1 MLYLNIFKE
10 KRSFSFF
17 TGQQSWPDMIV
28 VDDREQLT
36 DSQKSK
42 LGSYITKHL
51 DLGDFL
57 ITDDNCDKIY
67 CIYER
72 KSYADLV
79 ASINDKRLIKQINE
93 CCDLNNKIF
102 KLAITRDS
110 TPYPDKAI
118 ATARSIC
125 LGYGIEM
132 QKFSSKDEFLTELIE
147 MNEAIAKRRNHHGD
161 FVVGGGSFETKDS
174 SNSSSDEL
182 DFILLNSLKTKKKD
196 VTRDNFLSVVLSV
209 IPGIST
215 KTAILIANY
224 YKGDPMNC
232 IQHIVEDIPELEKML
247 TKRVMN
253 SKVKQG
259 LIDMLK

>member
-1 MLYLNIFKE
+1 
-10 KRSFSFF
+10 
-17 TGQQSWPDMIV
+17 MIV
-28 VDDREQLT
+28 IDDREQLT
-36 DSQKSK
+36 DDQKK
-42 LGSYITKHL
+42 RLGNYITKHL

-57 ITDDNCDKIY
+57 ITNDNCDKIY

-110 TPYPDKAI
+110 TSYPDKAI

-147 MNEAIAKRRNHHGD
+147 MNEAIMKRVIHHGD
-161 FVVGGGSFETKDS
+161 FIVGGNAETKDKS
-174 SNSSSDEL
+174 SNQNSSSLEL
-182 DFILLNSLKTKKKD
+182 EFILMNSLKTKKKD
-196 VTRDNFLSVVLSV
+196 ITRDNFLSVVLSV

-215 KTAILIANY
+215 KTAIMIANY
-224 YKGDPMNC
+224 YQGDPIDC
-232 IQHIVEDIPELEKML
+232 IQHIVEDIPELEKLL

-253 SKVKQG
+253 SKVNASLMAIFRQR
-259 LIDMLK
+259 IYDY

>member
-1 MLYLNIFKE
+1 
-10 KRSFSFF
+10 
-17 TGQQSWPDMIV
+17 MIV

-36 DSQKSK
+36 DDQKK
-42 LGSYITKHL
+42 RLGNYITKHL

-57 ITDDNCDKIY
+57 ITNDNCDKIY

-110 TPYPDKAI
+110 TSYPDKAI

-147 MNEAIAKRRNHHGD
+147 MNEAINKRLSHHD
-161 FVVGGGSFETKDS
+161 ESVLIGGNNYS
-174 SNSSSDEL
+174 SDQKSSSTEL
-182 DFILLNSLKTKKKD
+182 DFILMNSLKTKKKD
-196 VTRDNFLSVVLSV
+196 ITRDNFLSVVLSV

-215 KTAILIANY
+215 KTAIMIANY
-224 YKGDPMNC
+224 YQGDPIDC
-232 IQHIVEDIPELEKML
+232 IQHIVEDIPELEKLL

-253 SKVKQG
+253 SKIKQG
-259 LIDMLK
+259 LIDMLC

>member
-1 MLYLNIFKE
+1 MRSIIFL
-10 KRSFSFF
+10 
-17 TGQQSWPDMIV
+17 QSSKSCCSDMIV

-36 DSQKSK
+36 DSQKLK
-42 LGSYITKHL
+42 LGNYVTKHL
-51 DLGDFL
+51 ELGDFL

-93 CCDLNNKIF
+93 CCDLNKKIF

-110 TPYPDKAI
+110 TSYPDKAI

-147 MNEAIAKRRNHHGD
+147 MNDAITKRRNRHGD
-161 FVVGGGSFETKDS
+161 FTVGGNIERENYATDQKL
-174 SNSSSDEL
+174 SSSEL
-182 DFILLNSLKTKKKD
+182 DFILMNSLKTKKKD

-209 IPGIST
+209 IPGISA
-215 KTAILIANY
+215 KTAIMIANY
-224 YKGDPMNC
+224 YQGDPMDC
-232 IQHIVEDIPELEKML
+232 ISHIVEDIPELEKML

-253 SKVKQG
+253 AKVKQG
-259 LIDMLK
+259 LIEMLK